1 LGVELSTLANVATA
15 LTVIVGVVFGLV
27 EARRLRRDREERAAL
42 ESVHVLLTPAYMDWF
57 LLVQTIRDGA
67 TVQEIMSDPQILRA
81 ARSVGIVIEG
91 LGFAVFERIVPL
103 RIVDNFASGSIRVSW
118 RKLRPY
124 VEHERQRTGTQKTF
138 EWFQWLAEQL
148 EKYDRGKT
156 NLDTGA
162 QDAYHDWKP

>member
-1 LGVELSTLANVATA
+1 MDLSTLANVATA
-15 LTVIVGVVFGLV
+15 LTVIVGVAFGLL
-27 EARRLRRDREERAAL
+27 EARRIRRDRDERAAL
-42 ESVHVLLTPAYMDWF
+42 DAVHALLTPAYVDSF

-67 TVQEIMSDPQILRA
+67 TASEIQSDPKTLQA

-103 RIVDNFASGSIRVSW
+103 RVIDNFASGSVRVSW

-124 VEHERQRTGTQKTF
+124 IEYERQRTGSQKTF

-148 EKYDRGKT
+148 EKYEEGKT
-156 NLDTGA
+156 SLEKGA
-162 QDAYHDWKP
+162 HEVYREWKP

>member
-1 LGVELSTLANVATA
+1 MDLSTLANVATA
-15 LTVIVGVVFGLV
+15 LTVIVGVAFGLL
-27 EARRLRRDREERAAL
+27 EARRIRRDRDERAAL
-42 ESVHVLLTPAYMDWF
+42 EAVHALLTPAYVDSF

-67 TVQEIMSDPQILRA
+67 TASEIQSDPKTLQA

-103 RIVDNFASGSIRVSW
+103 RVIDNFASGSVRVSW

-124 VEHERQRTGTQKTF
+124 IEYERQRTGSQKTF

-148 EKYDRGKT
+148 EKYEEGKT
-156 NLDTGA
+156 SLEKGA
-162 QDAYHDWKP
+162 HEVYREWKP

>member
-1 LGVELSTLANVATA
+1 MDLSTLANVGTA
-15 LTVIVGVVFGLV
+15 LTVLVGVAFGLLEV
-27 EARRLRRDREERAAL
+27 RRIRRDREERAAL
-42 ESVHVLLTPAYMDWF
+42 EAVHALLTPAYMDSF

-67 TVQEIMSDPQILRA
+67 TVSEIQSDPKTLQA

-103 RIVDNFASGSIRVSW
+103 RIIDNFASGSVLVSW

-124 VEHERQRTGTQKTF
+124 IEYERQRTGSQKAF

-148 EKYDRGKT
+148 EKYDKGETSLEK
-156 NLDTGA
+156 GA
-162 QDAYHDWKP
+162 HEVYREWKP

>member
-1 LGVELSTLANVATA
+1 MDLSTLANVATA
-15 LTVIVGVVFGLV
+15 LTVIVGVAFGLL
-27 EARRLRRDREERAAL
+27 EARRIRRDREERAAL
-42 ESVHVLLTPAYMDWF
+42 EAVHALLTPAYVDSF

-67 TVQEIMSDPQILRA
+67 TASEIQSDPKTLQA

-103 RIVDNFASGSIRVSW
+103 RVIDNFASGSVRVSW

-124 VEHERQRTGTQKTF
+124 IEYERQRTGSQKTF

-148 EKYDRGKT
+148 EKYEEGKT
-156 NLDTGA
+156 SLEKGA
-162 QDAYHDWKP
+162 HEVYREWKP

>member
-1 LGVELSTLANVATA
+1 MDLSTLANVATA
-15 LTVIVGVVFGLV
+15 LTVIVGVAFGLL
-27 EARRLRRDREERAAL
+27 EARRIRRDRDERAAL
-42 ESVHVLLTPAYMDWF
+42 EAVHALLTPAYVDSF

-67 TVQEIMSDPQILRA
+67 TASEIQSDPKTLQA

-103 RIVDNFASGSIRVSW
+103 RVIDNFASGSVRVSW

-124 VEHERQRTGTQKTF
+124 IEYERQRTGSQKTF

-148 EKYDRGKT
+148 EKYDKGKT
-156 NLDTGA
+156 SLEKGA
-162 QDAYHDWKP
+162 HEAYREWKP

>member
-1 LGVELSTLANVATA
+1 MDLSTLANVATA
-15 LTVIVGVVFGLV
+15 LTVIVGVAFGLL
-27 EARRLRRDREERAAL
+27 EARRIRRDREERAAL
-42 ESVHVLLTPAYMDWF
+42 EAVHALLTPAYVDSF

-67 TVQEIMSDPQILRA
+67 TASEIQSDPKTLQA

-103 RIVDNFASGSIRVSW
+103 RVIDNFASGSVRVSW

-124 VEHERQRTGTQKTF
+124 IEYERQRTGSQKTF

-148 EKYDRGKT
+148 EKYEEGKT
-156 NLDTGA
+156 SLEKGA
-162 QDAYHDWKP
+162 HEVYREWNP